1 MSYKT
6 PRDMDSARALP
17 TRPTRARVSLGAV
30 AHNFAIAREYAGA
43 REVIAVVKADA
54 YGHGAVAVSR
64 ALLRAGARLLAV
76 ATTSELAVLRAA
88 GIDAPALL
96 LGGVHGPLDAQ
107 TALSLGATPV
117 LHHEAQRA
125 WVEAAAADHGAR
137 ATVHVEIDTGMHRLG
152 VPADE
157 AAALVAR
164 VAGSPHLRLGGVATH
179 FARADELDPEPTR
192 AQAEAFA
199 RVLDELARRGIDP
212 GLVHLANSAG
222 LLGGS
227 SWENSIT
234 GSAVRPGLMLYGIAP
249 APHFAKAGLEPVM
262 TLETAVAALRRI
274 EAGEGVGYGATW
286 RAPRSGWIATLPM
299 GYADGFPWSAGRP
312 EAHAEVLIAGRRRPL
327 VGRVS
332 MDLVTVW
339 LEEDSVSIGEPAIA
353 FGVGA
358 GGRLPVES
366 LANAAATLPYELVVR
381 VGARV
386 PREWTA

>member
-1 MSYKT
+1 MGS
-6 PRDMDSARALP
+6 PIAHPA
-17 TRPTRARVSLGAV
+17 RPTRAVVSLGAV
-30 AHNFAIAREYAGA
+30 AHNFAIARRAARG

-64 ALLRAGARLLAV
+64 ALLRAGATRLAV
-76 ATTSELAVLRAA
+76 ATVSELAALRAA
-88 GIDAPALL
+88 GIDAETLL

-125 WVEAAAADHGAR
+125 WIEDAAAARGAR
-137 ATVHVEIDTGMHRLG
+137 AVVHVEVDTGMRRLG
-152 VPADE
+152 VPPAE
-157 AAALVAR
+157 AVALAAR
-164 VAGSPHLRLGGVATH
+164 VAASPHLALGGVATH
-179 FARADELDPEPTR
+179 FARADEADPEPTR

-199 RVLDELARRGIDP
+199 RVLDELARRGLDP

-222 LLGGS
+222 LLAGS
-227 SWENSIT
+227 DWENQIP
-234 GSAVRPGLMLYGIAP
+234 GNAVRPGLMLYGIAP
-249 APHFAKAGLEPVM
+249 APHCADEGLVPAM
-262 TLETAVAALRRI
+262 TLVTAVAAVRPI
-274 EAGEGVGYGATW
+274 ERGEAVGYAGSW

-299 GYADGFPWSAGRP
+299 GYADGIPWSAGRP
-312 EAHAEVLIAGRRRPL
+312 EARAEVLIAGRRRPL

-339 LEEDSVSIGEPAIA
+339 IEEEPVSIGEPAIA

-358 GGRLPVES
+358 GGRLPVEA
-366 LANAAATLPYELVVR
+366 LAAAAGTLPYEIVVR